1 MGVSDSQTT
10 RRRVVFEPETEA
22 ELVLRLLCSPDT
34 AAVGETR
41 RLQEAPLVIGRS
53 SDEGWKLAD
62 PTLSRR
68 HFQVQTDGAR
78 TKLTDLGAT
87 NPTLVDCQ
95 PVEGEAELSPDSV
108 VMAGESVFV
117 IERRGTDDGLMVAHD
132 VDGARATALLGISWT
147 ADRLRRALET
157 AATSEGPVLLLGPT
171 GSGKEVSARIIHEL
185 SERRGPFVP
194 INCAAV
200 PTELA
205 ESVLF
210 GHAKGAFTGA
220 DRPRKGAFVEA
231 DGGTLFL
238 DELGELPPAIQSK
251 LLRVVQDGVV
261 QPVGGEERPVD
272 LRIVAATLRS
282 VEEDEGFRR
291 DLYARLA
298 HWVIK
303 IPPLAER
310 RADVLPL
317 FRHFAGALETTA
329 AFDAGLVTW
338 GWPGNVREL
347 EKFAARLV
355 RLARPGHPLGKL
367 DLPPELRSA
376 FAPRLA
382 GEAPPSRPVSSTAP
396 GRPPSREGPPSEE
409 VLVAALREHAGNIN
423 RVARAHGWHRMQVY
437 RWMQSYGLEPSDFRD

>member
-10 RRRVVFEPETEA
+10 RRRVVFEPASEA
-22 ELVLRLLCSPDT
+22 ELVLRLLSSPDL
-34 AAVGETR
+34 AAVGQSQRIRE
-41 RLQEAPLVIGRS
+41 EPLVVGRS
-53 SDEGWKLAD
+53 SGEGWKLLD

-68 HFQVQTDGAR
+68 HFQVQTEDGR
-78 TKLTDLGAT
+78 TMLTDLGAT
-87 NPTLVDCQ
+87 NPTLLDCQ
-95 PVEGEAELSPDSV
+95 PVERVAELLPGTV
-108 VMAGESVFV
+108 VMAGDSVFV
-117 IERRGTDDGLMVAHD
+117 VECRRTDDGLMIAHD
-132 VDGARATALLGISWT
+132 VDGARAAGFLGISWT
-147 ADRLRRALET
+147 AERLRRALET

-171 GSGKEVSARIIHEL
+171 GSGKEVSAQIIHEL
-185 SERRGPFVP
+185 SQRSGAFVP

-200 PTELA
+200 PAELA

-220 DRPRKGAFVEA
+220 DRPRKGTFVEA

-261 QPVGGEERPVD
+261 QPVGGDPRPVD
-272 LRIVAATLRS
+272 VRIVAATLRS
-282 VEEDEGFRR
+282 VEEDEGFRK

-298 HWVIK
+298 HWVIR

-329 AFDAGLVTW
+329 DFEAGLVAW
-338 GWPGNVREL
+338 SWPGNVREL
-347 EKFAARLV
+347 EKLAARLQ
-355 RLARPGHPLGKL
+355 RLARPGQPLGKL
-367 DLPPELRSA
+367 DLPPELRARFS
-376 FAPRLA
+376 PRTDEEA
-382 GEAPPSRPVSSTAP
+382 APPRPVSSTAP
-396 GRPPSREGPPSEE
+396 GRPPSRDGPPSEE

-423 RVARAHGWHRMQVY
+423 RVARTHGWHRMQVY
-437 RWMQSYGLEPSDFRD
+437 RWMQSYGLDPADFRD